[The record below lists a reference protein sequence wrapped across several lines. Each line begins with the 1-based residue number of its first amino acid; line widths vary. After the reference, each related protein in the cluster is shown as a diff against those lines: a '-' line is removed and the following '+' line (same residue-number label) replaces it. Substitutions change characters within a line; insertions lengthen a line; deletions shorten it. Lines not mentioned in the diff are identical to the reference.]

1 LLLDTCIIVKKSVA
15 VEEFDDGALIFLP
28 EERRL
33 IKINCVA
40 RDILRLLDG
49 ILPLRRIIHDVA
61 SVYEAPF
68 DSMHKD
74 VSDILKG
81 LADRG
86 IILDVD
92 RLTRIKDY
100 SAMEDIIKYS
110 INRDVSCRIEEPN
123 GAILF
128 NPETDAV
135 QVINPT
141 GLAIW
146 QVLDYPRKKHE
157 IVEHLVSICEDVPED
172 QVVKDVEEFLQKLKS
187 DGFIGEVLE

>member
-1 LLLDTCIIVKKSVA
+1 
-15 VEEFDDGALIFLP
+15 
-28 EERRL
+28 
-33 IKINCVA
+33 
-40 RDILRLLDG
+40 
-49 ILPLRRIIHDVA
+49 
-61 SVYEAPF
+61 
-68 DSMHKD
+68 MHKD

-81 LADRG
+81 LANRS

-92 RLTRIKDY
+92 RLTRIRDY
-100 SAMEDIIKYS
+100 NAMEDITYS
-110 INRDVSCRIEEPN
+110 INQDVSCRIEDTD

-172 QVVKDVEEFLQKLKS
+172 QVVQDVEEFLQKLKA
-187 DGFIGEVLE
+187 DGFIGEVVE